1 MTNAAKS
8 VTTAAFL
15 DTLEERAKQIGKRTL
30 TAAQTLLLDV
40 LGVAIAGSRTPEG
53 RSVGRVMSATGRAGT
68 IAVPASADRYDLAA
82 AALVGGT
89 SAYSIGLTDTHA
101 QSITHPGPSIV
112 PTALAVGQHAGAT
125 GEQLL
130 RAIVLGCETA
140 VRIGAVVNPSHRARG
155 YHPTATCNP
164 FGAAI
169 AAGVLLGLSRE
180 QLGWALGLA
189 GSMSGGLYE
198 FRREGAMLMALHGGL
213 PAASGVTAAYLAA
226 DGFTGPTTVLEG
238 PEGFFRAFADEIRL
252 EQLIPAN
259 PAFAVEELSLRPYC
273 ACRYAHAAIDAI
285 QQLADQHGAFHPGDI
300 RRVTVLTHQTAAEQE
315 TEPVSVVGARL
326 STRFNVAL
334 ALVHG
339 PRLSEVTQEDLT
351 DAAVLDM
358 ADRIEV
364 AEDPEL
370 TAIFPRHW
378 ACRVRIEDR
387 DGLTLERRVDSPLG
401 EPDNPMSQAQVLD
414 KFTGLTAPVL
424 GEDQASELRAAV
436 LDLPGSAEI
445 ERVVEAMTSSATPS
459 AQEGDA

>member
-1 MTNAAKS
+1 MTTAAES
-8 VTTAAFL
+8 VTTSVFL
-15 DTLEERAKQIGKRTL
+15 DTLEARAKQIGSRTL

-53 RSVGRVMSATGRAGT
+53 RSAARVMSATGRAGT

-89 SAYSIGLTDTHA
+89 AAYSIGLTDTHA

-112 PTALAVGQHAGAT
+112 PAALAVAQHAGAT

-164 FGAAI
+164 FGAAL
-169 AAGVLLGLSRE
+169 AAGVLLRLSRE
-180 QLGWALGLA
+180 ELGWALGLA

-213 PAASGVTAAYLAA
+213 PAASGVTAAFLAA
-226 DGFTGPTTVLEG
+226 DGFTGPSTVLEG
-238 PEGFFRAFADEIRL
+238 PEGFFRAFADEVRL

-285 QQLADQHGAFHPGDI
+285 EQLAGSRGAFRPADI
-300 RRVTVLTHQTAAEQE
+300 ERVTVLTHRTAVEQE

-351 DAAVLDM
+351 DSAVLGM
-358 ADRIEV
+358 AGRIEV

-378 ACRVRIEDR
+378 ACRVRIYGR
-387 DGLTLERRVDSPLG
+387 DGRTLERRVDSPLG
-401 EPDNPMSQAQVLD
+401 EPDNPMSRAQVLD
-414 KFTGLTAPVL
+414 KFTRLAAPVL
-424 GEDQASELRAAV
+424 GEDQVSELRAAV
-436 LDLPGSAEI
+436 LDLPESAGI
-445 ERVVEAMTSSATPS
+445 ERVVEAMTSSAASP
-459 AQEGDA
+459 ARGGDA

>member
-1 MTNAAKS
+1 MTNAGS
-8 VTTAAFL
+8 VTTSAFL
-15 DTLEERAKQIGKRTL
+15 DTLQARGKQIGSEAL

-40 LGVAIAGSRTPEG
+40 LGVAVAGSRTPEG
-53 RSVGRVMSATGRAGT
+53 RSVARVMSATGRTGP
-68 IAVPASADRYDLAA
+68 IAVPACARRYDLAA
-82 AALVGGT
+82 AALISGT

-101 QSITHPGPSIV
+101 ESITHPGPSIV
-112 PTALAVGQHAGAT
+112 TTALTVGQHTGAT

-180 QLGWALGLA
+180 ALGWALGLA

-213 PAASGVTAAYLAA
+213 PAAGGVTAAFLAA

-238 PEGFFRAFADEIRL
+238 PEGFFRAFADDIRP
-252 EQLIPAN
+252 EQLIPAG
-259 PAFAVEELSLRPYC
+259 PSFAVEELSLRPYC

-285 QQLADQHGAFHPGDI
+285 GQLAREHGSFRPADI
-300 RRVTVLTHQTAAEQE
+300 GRVTVLTHRTAVEQE

-339 PRLSEVTQEDLT
+339 PRLSEVTQQDLA
-351 DAAVLDM
+351 DSAVLLM

-378 ACRVRIEDR
+378 ACRVRIEGR
-387 DGLTLERRVDSPLG
+387 DGRTRERRVDSPLG
-401 EPDNPMSQAQVLD
+401 EPDNPMSRDQVLD
-414 KFTGLTAPVL
+414 KFTRLAAPVL

-436 LDLPGSAEI
+436 LDLPASPGI
-445 ERVVEAMTSSATPS
+445 ERVTEAMTSSAIG
-459 AQEGDA
+459 GDA

>member
-1 MTNAAKS
+1 MTNATQS
-8 VTTAAFL
+8 VTTSAFL
-15 DTLEERAKQIGKRTL
+15 DNLEERAKQIGSRTL

-40 LGVAIAGSRTPEG
+40 LGVAVAGSRTPEG
-53 RSVGRVMSATGRAGT
+53 RSVARVLAATGRTGT
-68 IAVPASADRYDLAA
+68 IAVPAIAERYDPAA

-112 PTALAVGQHAGAT
+112 PTALAVGQHVGAT
-125 GEQLL
+125 GEELL

-155 YHPTATCNP
+155 YHATATCNP

-169 AAGVLLGLSRE
+169 TAGVLLGLGRDE
-180 QLGWALGLA
+180 LAWALGLA

-213 PAASGVTAAYLAA
+213 PAASGVTAAFLAA

-259 PAFAVEELSLRPYC
+259 PGFAVDELSLRPYC

-285 QQLADQHGAFHPGDI
+285 EWLARQHGEFSPADI
-300 RRVTVLTHQTAAEQE
+300 ERVTVLTHRTAVDQE
-315 TEPVSVVGARL
+315 TDPVSVVGARL

-351 DAAVLDM
+351 DATVLAM

-364 AEDPEL
+364 VEDPEL
-370 TAIFPRHW
+370 TAIFPRYW
-378 ACRVRIEDR
+378 ACQVRIEGR
-387 DGLTLERRVDSPLG
+387 DGRTLERRVDSPLG

-414 KFTGLTAPVL
+414 KFTRLAAPVL

-436 LDLPGSAEI
+436 LDLPQSLGI
-445 ERVVEAMTSSATPS
+445 ERVVGAMAPSATPP
-459 AQEGDA
+459 AQGGDR